1 MKVPVSWW
9 GRRLNCSC
17 CCLQEATIFCD
28 TFLGTSRDETCVEL
42 CKTCSVLQPQ
52 VQYTVCSALMGRRAH
67 RDRGFPH
74 FLLCDLSW
82 CFGLC
87 RINLEAFVLLSL
99 WLLSHTSC
107 LADTFF
113 EEVCYH
119 HGFFVDYQKTD
130 THGRCTVAVLGT
142 APDPNGKHAQGRM
155 GSNGTEIW
163 LKFRISVPPWTKF
176 RACYTHDLIFTLQLT
191 HYSLF

>member
-28 TFLGTSRDETCVEL
+28 AFLGTSRDETCAEL

-87 RINLEAFVLLSL
+87 RINLEAFVLLWLCCPIPVAWPTRFLKKSVLITDSL
-99 WLLSHTSC
+99 LIDDESYFEFAPKSTPAKGEANLLAKPKFVTAKL
-107 LADTFF
+107 LAQPFRST
-113 EEVCYH
+113 
-119 HGFFVDYQKTD
+119 GFT
-130 THGRCTVAVLGT
+130 
-142 APDPNGKHAQGRM
+142 N
-155 GSNGTEIW
+155 
-163 LKFRISVPPWTKF
+163 
-176 RACYTHDLIFTLQLT
+176 
-191 HYSLF
+191 